1 MKPMEYYALIY
12 DLVPDHPTRR
22 GAYRDD
28 HLRLLREANARGDL
42 VMAGAFA
49 DPMDRGLLIFRVR
62 DRAVVEDFARKDPYV
77 INGLVPRW
85 EVRKWTV
92 VVGNEPSAR

>member
-1 MKPMEYYALIY
+1 MEYYALIY
-12 DLVPDHPTRR
+12 DLVPDHASRR
-22 GAYRDD
+22 GPFREE
-28 HLRLLREANARGDL
+28 HLGLLRQAHMRGDL
-42 VMAGAFA
+42 VMAGAFS

-77 INGLVPRW
+77 VNGLVPRW

-92 VVGNEPSAR
+92 VVGNEPCVR